1 MQKNTAS
8 LLLKDDLWLDMVVNV
23 CKSKYFFNFSVIE
36 RDIQSDFNIAIQYY
50 KRLLLKI
57 KTYVF

>member
-1 MQKNTAS
+1 
-8 LLLKDDLWLDMVVNV
+8 MVVNV
-23 CKSKYFFNFSVIE
+23 CKSKYFFNLSVIE